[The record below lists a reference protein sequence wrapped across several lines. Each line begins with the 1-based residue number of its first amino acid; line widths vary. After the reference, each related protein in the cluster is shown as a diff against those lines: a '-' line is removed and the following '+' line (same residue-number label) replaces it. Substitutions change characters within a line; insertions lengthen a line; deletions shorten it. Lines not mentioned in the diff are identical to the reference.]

1 MTVECKNTKFEHYS
15 KLFADC
21 NGDQKQIY
29 KLLDKISNKSKTGL
43 YPEEK
48 NDSEIANNFGSYFEN
63 KIDNTIKS
71 INDAIQLE
79 TLTNPIDYSENES
92 YLSEM
97 NTFNEISQ
105 DHINKIVMQSTN
117 KTSHLDPFPTKLI
130 KNCLQILEKP
140 ITQIVNKSLS
150 TGNFPSALKHAV
162 VTPIMKDDKIG
173 PVYENYRPISN
184 IPLLSKIIEKAA
196 ISQYIPYLKETNK
209 FSINNSAYKQNHSTE
224 TLLTKIH
231 SDIIQNMDNQKITIL
246 VLLDL
251 SAAFDS
257 VNHNIFLNILQNR
270 FNIKCTALKWLN
282 SYIKNRSHMVQINNS
297 SSKKFDLKTGV
308 PQGTCMGPV
317 AFLIYISALSDIAAK
332 HNLNIQSYADDTQVY
347 ISSSPNPKDLKSKI
361 YILEECIKEIRTFFL
376 THQLKLNDSKTEL
389 LIIGTHQQLSKID
402 IGNTFIEI
410 GNSKIKPSSNIKN
423 LGIIFDQTFTL
434 DSHIKNLNQKCYYQ
448 LIKLQQL
455 KKCIDRST
463 LEMVIHSFISSKI
476 DYCNILFHNLPKYQ
490 IKKVQRIQNSAAR
503 LLTDTSKYS
512 HITPIFK
519 ELHWLPVESRI
530 RYKVILTTF
539 KCLHDLAPYYLSNT
553 LIKSNNSVRSLRS
566 NTFNNLTK
574 PKTKNKLG
582 ERSFHYSAPD
592 LWNELPLFLK
602 NESSLNIFK
611 SKLKTFL
618 FNKFYE
624 NS

>member
-1 MTVECKNTKFEHYS
+1 M
-15 KLFADC
+15 
-21 NGDQKQIY
+21 
-29 KLLDKISNKSKTGL
+29 
-43 YPEEK
+43 
-48 NDSEIANNFGSYFEN
+48 
-63 KIDNTIKS
+63 
-71 INDAIQLE
+71 
-79 TLTNPIDYSENES
+79 
-92 YLSEM
+92 
-97 NTFNEISQ
+97 
-105 DHINKIVMQSTN
+105 
-117 KTSHLDPFPTKLI
+117 
-130 KNCLQILEKP
+130 
-140 ITQIVNKSLS
+140 
-150 TGNFPSALKHAV
+150 
-162 VTPIMKDDKIG
+162 
-173 PVYENYRPISN
+173 
-184 IPLLSKIIEKAA
+184 
-196 ISQYIPYLKETNK
+196 
-209 FSINNSAYKQNHSTE
+209 
-224 TLLTKIH
+224 
-231 SDIIQNMDNQKITIL
+231 
-246 VLLDL
+246 
-251 SAAFDS
+251 
-257 VNHNIFLNILQNR
+257 
-270 FNIKCTALKWLN
+270 
-282 SYIKNRSHMVQINNS
+282 
-297 SSKKFDLKTGV
+297 
-308 PQGTCMGPV
+308 
-317 AFLIYISALSDIAAK
+317 
-332 HNLNIQSYADDTQVY
+332 
-347 ISSSPNPKDLKSKI
+347 
-361 YILEECIKEIRTFFL
+361 
-376 THQLKLNDSKTEL
+376 

-512 HITPIFK
+512 HITPILK

-530 RYKVILTTF
+530 KYKVILTTF